1 MKRTLALATILL
13 ASGLGLRASGPSI
26 TGDYVEV
33 RTAEVYTG
41 GCILGSE
48 GETSGR
54 EAIMAWR
61 VSHGTL
67 NGVSLDGLSVVAVV
81 AGDRNLGTHDL
92 GGAAPTVVKS
102 VVMVDERA
110 QPAQQQALL
119 AMAKGLAPDL
129 MTDVVELKPVA
140 ILFKKDRDSF
150 TVSAGSASL
159 DVATKVE
166 HSPVCGA
173 VQWFQPLARTSEN
186 EIGLTRSQAWSGSGL
201 GTQWKQAD
209 TKSSFF
215 GTFSY

>member
-1 MKRTLALATILL
+1 MKRTLALATVLL
-13 ASGLGLRASGPSI
+13 ASGFGVRASGPSI

-61 VSHGTL
+61 VSHGAL
-67 NGVSLDGLSVVAVV
+67 NGVPLDGLSVVAVV
-81 AGDRNLGTHDL
+81 AGDRNLGTHEL
-92 GGAAPTVVKS
+92 GGAAPAVVKS

-119 AMAKGLAPDL
+119 AMAKSLAPDL
-129 MTDVVELKPVA
+129 VTDVVELKPVA
-140 ILFKKDRDSF
+140 IEFTKDSESF
-150 TVSAGSASL
+150 RVSAGSASL
-159 DVATKVE
+159 DVARKVE
-166 HSPVCGA
+166 HSPACGA
-173 VQWFQPLARTSEN
+173 MQWYQPLARTDEN
-186 EIGLTRSQAWSGSGL
+186 EIGLTRSQAWSGQGL
-201 GTQWKQAD
+201 GTQWKQLD
-209 TKSSFF
+209 RKSSFF

>member
-1 MKRTLALATILL
+1 MMPEAYRAAGAGRGAPVAPASDGDRGPAERSPPDLTNPPDIIAREVSAMKRTLALATVLL

-48 GETSGR
+48 GETGGR
-54 EAIMAWR
+54 EAILAWR
-61 VSHGTL
+61 VSHGAL

-81 AGDRNLGTHDL
+81 AGDRNLGTHEL

-119 AMAKGLAPDL
+119 AMAKGLAPEL
-129 MTDVVELKPVA
+129 VTDVVELKPVA
-140 ILFKKDRDSF
+140 IEFKKDNESF
-150 TVSAGSASL
+150 TVSAGAASL
-159 DVATKVE
+159 DVA
-166 HSPVCGA
+166 
-173 VQWFQPLARTSEN
+173 LL
-186 EIGLTRSQAWSGSGL
+186 GLPRS
-201 GTQWKQAD
+201 
-209 TKSSFF
+209 
-215 GTFSY
+215 